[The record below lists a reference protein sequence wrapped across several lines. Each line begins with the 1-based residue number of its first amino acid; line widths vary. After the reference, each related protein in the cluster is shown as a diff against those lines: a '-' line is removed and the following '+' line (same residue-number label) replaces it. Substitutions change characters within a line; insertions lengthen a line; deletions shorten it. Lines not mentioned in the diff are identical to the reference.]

1 MLHTKKSKLAF
12 TLVIYF
18 LGFNFCNQVKA
29 QSREIKDAIKQ
40 VEAQKGSI
48 WVTMSEK
55 SLDVARENGIKQIKQ
70 KILNK
75 FQILDPMPTSMEDEI
90 ETQMLRKRMLSLPIN
105 AKEFTWESW
114 GTEYLYIYVTD
125 YDAKSY
131 AVQRAT
137 VNYRKPLEYS
147 FGDGFAAT
155 EADAIAA
162 ARGNLITQFSAKIT
176 SETNLTT
183 SEKTLDVNQKG
194 VSVRTESELKVE
206 ENNGKYDEKF
216 NSKNNVIELD
226 ESISGTV
233 FKEELVVKNRVY
245 SQMTLLGLQT
255 LTLNL
260 GDEFYA
266 FVYISAPDKEK
277 SFEAVKSKI
286 TTATS
291 EMERAFANGNIVS
304 GLKGL
309 YKSYILSD
317 TYYTAVPYEFADG
330 VKTENLQESLRS
342 RIDVLLKDEVEVIAR
357 PAYLVDEKDLVAP
370 FQILYKGKALD
381 GLLYRF
387 KFQTYSFSGSLKGG
401 KGRLKL
407 PNYTPEL
414 LSEAFNI
421 SLYIDISD
429 DINSDQTIK
438 ELESVKRLV
447 INRAIKVDFT
457 NVFKFGVE
465 GEFYGN
471 RVDFKLSQIKPALVR
486 ETHWILG
493 DGEERFTS
501 EPNLNYTYDEPGQYE
516 ITVEINGEP
525 SLSIKRF
532 VDTRS
537 KRIRVREGAKEIVA
551 EIKEQTAEEK
561 QTSAIANMS
570 VKNDNPSAVS
580 ITLNAAYKEIVDLQ
594 TTQGL
599 MAYLSAKKQQ
609 GVLNFGKQA
618 DFVDSE
624 GALIIVADPEKVH
637 ERLIFSNN
645 RFYKV
650 NAGTEVVSLAD
661 SYRGKYL
668 IWIKKN

>member
-1 MLHTKKSKLAF
+1 MLQTKQSKLIF
-12 TLVIYF
+12 SLIIYL
-18 LGFNFCNQVKA
+18 LGFNFCEQVKA
-29 QSREIKDAIKQ
+29 QSSEIENLIKQIESEKGSFWVTIKNKPIAEAREI
-40 VEAQKGSI
+40 
-48 WVTMSEK
+48 
-55 SLDVARENGIKQIKQ
+55 GIKQLTQ

-75 FQILDPMPTSMEDEI
+75 FQILDPIPTSMEDEI
-90 ETQMLRKRMLSLPIN
+90 ETQMLRRSMANLPIN
-105 AKEFTWESW
+105 AKEFTWKSW
-114 GTEYLYIYVTD
+114 GTEYVYIYVTD

-131 AVQRAT
+131 AVRRAT
-137 VNYRKPLEYS
+137 INYRKPQEYS
-147 FGDGFAAT
+147 FGDGFAAN

-183 SEKTLDVNQKG
+183 SEKTLEVNQKG
-194 VSVRTESELKVE
+194 VSVRTETELKTE

-216 NSKNNVIELD
+216 KSKNNVTEFD
-226 ESISGTV
+226 DSISGTV

-260 GDEFYA
+260 GDEYYA

-286 TTATS
+286 TTATA
-291 EMERAFANGNIVS
+291 EMERAFASENIVS

-342 RIDVLLKDEVEVIAR
+342 RIDILLKDEIEVVAR

-387 KFQTYSFSGSLKGG
+387 KFQTYSFSNSLKGG

-407 PNYTPEL
+407 PNYTPEFIH
-414 LSEAFNI
+414 EAFNI

-438 ELESVKRLV
+438 ELESLKRLV
-447 INRAIKVDFT
+447 INRSIKVDFT

-465 GEFYGN
+465 GDFYGT
-471 RVDFKLSQIKPALVR
+471 RVDFKLTQINPALVR
-486 ETHWILG
+486 ETRWILG

-501 EPNLNYTYDEPGQYE
+501 EPKLSYTYDEPGQYE

-525 SLSIKRF
+525 SISVKRF
-532 VDTRS
+532 VDTKS
-537 KRIRVREGAKEIVA
+537 KRIRVREGAKEVVA
-551 EIKEQTAEEK
+551 EIKEQTVEEK
-561 QTSAIANMS
+561 QTSAIADMS
-570 VKNDNPSAVS
+570 VKADNPSAVS
-580 ITLNAAYKEIVDLQ
+580 ITLNEAYKEIVDLQ

-599 MAYLSAKKQQ
+599 MTFLSAKKQQ

-618 DFVDSE
+618 DFIDSE
-624 GALIIVADPEKVH
+624 GALIVVADPEKVY

-650 NAGTEVVSLAD
+650 NEGTEVVSLVE